1 MKVSIAIPAYR
12 SARTLPTLLTRIREV
27 VRQEGWEAEVILVD
41 DGSPER
47 ETWEVM
53 RELSSGS
60 AGEGLRVRAL
70 RLARNRGQH
79 VALLCAMAQAGGE
92 VVVTM
97 DDDLQHAPEDLPRMV
112 EAVRAGADLA
122 VAAHAEKRHAAWRN
136 AGGRLVDGLLR
147 RIFHL
152 AGDFQ
157 LTSYRAM
164 TREVARGMVEGAGA
178 YPYVTALALAHSSHR
193 VNVPVEHRERAVGD
207 SNYTWRKS
215 LSLAAN
221 LVFGFTLLPVYVV
234 AGLAALCMVLSVGV
248 AGWAAYRAV
257 WVGTG
262 VPGWASLMVTTA
274 FFQGM
279 VLFCLAVYG
288 VYLSRLSR
296 EMHAPRRPWVV
307 AERSG
312 V

>member
-1 MKVSIAIPAYR
+1 
-12 SARTLPTLLTRIREV
+12 
-27 VRQEGWEAEVILVD
+27 
-41 DGSPER
+41 
-47 ETWEVM
+47 
-53 RELSSGS
+53 
-60 AGEGLRVRAL
+60 
-70 RLARNRGQH
+70 
-79 VALLCAMAQAGGE
+79 
-92 VVVTM
+92 
-97 DDDLQHAPEDLPRMV
+97 
-112 EAVRAGADLA
+112 
-122 VAAHAEKRHAAWRN
+122 
-136 AGGRLVDGLLR
+136 
-147 RIFHL
+147 
-152 AGDFQ
+152 
-157 LTSYRAM
+157 
-164 TREVARGMVEGAGA
+164 
-178 YPYVTALALAHSSHR
+178 VTALALAHSSHR